1 MIVTI
6 QRANRENFVL
16 PIPDEILQKL
26 GCKIGDEFH
35 VAVVQPNLI
44 VLTKCPLDT
53 RTKAWDDFFSGPRV
67 SDDFMPPDTTKNR

>member
-6 QRANRENFVL
+6 QRANSENFVL

-26 GCKIGDEFH
+26 GCRIGDEFH
-35 VAVVQPNLI
+35 VTVMQHNQI
-44 VLTKCPLDT
+44 VLMPCPHNT
-53 RTKAWDDFFSGPRV
+53 RTKAWDDFFSGPRA